1 MEVQKVWVIVPVKT
15 LAEAKSRL
23 SPVLTTAQRRQLA
36 FQMAEHTLST
46 LNLLLKEN
54 LIAGFV
60 TVSRDPIVKSLTH
73 KYKGVFLAEELV
85 DNPQSSA
92 LNAALSQAAR
102 WCTAKFS
109 PSSLLILHSDLPF
122 LRWEDLANLL
132 RAAQNHPEQPL
143 AIISPDRRGR
153 GTNCLLLRPPDL
165 LDFNFVFGENS
176 FLKYRNI
183 FLNIK
188 GLQPLIYP
196 LPNLGFD
203 LDNPEDLAAL
213 ARPPLP
219 CQNQSCQSTAI

>member
-1 MEVQKVWVIVPVKT
+1 MEAQGVWVIVPVKT

-23 SPVLTTAQRRQLA
+23 SPVLSVAQRRQLA

-46 LNLLLKEN
+46 LNHLLKKN

-60 TVSRDPIVKSLTH
+60 TVSRDPLVKSLTH
-73 KYKGVFLAEELV
+73 KYNGVYLPEELAE
-85 DNPQSSA
+85 NSQKSG

-102 WCTAKFS
+102 WCTANYQ
-109 PSSLLILHSDLPF
+109 PASLLILHSDLPF
-122 LRWEDLANLL
+122 LHWEDLAHLL
-132 RAAQNHPEQPL
+132 RDAQKHPEQPL
-143 AIISPDRRGR
+143 AVISPDRRGR

-165 LDFNFVFGENS
+165 LDFEFLFGENS
-176 FLKYRNI
+176 FFKYQNI

-203 LDNPEDLAAL
+203 LDYPEDLAAL
-213 ARPPLP
+213 ARTQAGPA
-219 CQNQSCQSTAI
+219 QGCQSTAI